1 MSGGSPFEN
10 PKNATYEY
18 FYCSHAQ
25 ETRPR
30 GSGYDYKS
38 RLKESSF
45 VGNSWVSESECLFL
59 PRLSQSPWLLLKNK
73 AVYWYI

>member
-25 ETRPR
+25 ETGHVVQDTITNHVLKNPASLGTR
-30 GSGYDYKS
+30 GS
-38 RLKESSF
+38 
-45 VGNSWVSESECLFL
+45 VSPSVCFFH
-59 PRLSQSPWLLLKNK
+59 
-73 AVYWYI
+73 V

>member
-1 MSGGSPFEN
+1 MLLN
-10 PKNATYEY
+10 EY
-18 FYCSHAQ
+18 FYCCSHAQ

-30 GSGYDYKS
+30 GSGYYYKS

-45 VGNSWVSESECLFL
+45 VGNSWVSESELLFL

-73 AVYWYI
+73 TGYCYK